1 MRGKRPEK
9 AKLRFFVTG
18 TDTGAGK
25 TVVCAALARCLMES
39 GKTVS
44 MIKPFQTGC
53 SEDVVAD
60 ADFVHLSM
68 KKRFNPDV
76 SSPYRLKEALAPM
89 VAAQIENVE
98 FDMPLIA
105 KIIETEAEKHDAV
118 IVEGA
123 GGLLVPIKKN
133 YYMADFAMD
142 LGFQTIIAAKPGLG
156 TINHTL
162 LTVEV
167 ARARNLQITGVVIC
181 GYPTEAKL
189 CEKTNLLFL
198 RENKAAEKIVGV
210 IPFFAVLDVE
220 GGVVAALEE
229 KPCREFFTSDLC
241 GLLDEE
247 ADI

>member
-1 MRGKRPEK
+1 MRERIPENE
-9 AKLRFFVTG
+9 KLRFFITG

-53 SEDVVAD
+53 SGDTVTD
-60 ADFVHLSM
+60 ADFVHISM
-68 KKRFNPDV
+68 GKRFNPDV
-76 SSPYRLKEALAPM
+76 SSPYRLREALAPM
-89 VAAQIENVE
+89 FAAQIENVE
-98 FDMPLIA
+98 FDMRGIV

-142 LGFQTIIAAKPGLG
+142 LGFQTVIAARAGLG

-162 LTVEV
+162 LTVEA
-167 ARARNLQITGVVIC
+167 ARTRNLQITGVVIC
-181 GYPTEAKL
+181 GYPTETEV

-198 RENKAAEKIVGV
+198 RENEMAEKIVGV
-210 IPFFAVLDVE
+210 IPFFDDLDVE
-220 GGVVAALEE
+220 GGVVSALAE
-229 KPCREFFTSDLC
+229 KDCRRFFTSDLC
-241 GLLDEE
+241 GLLDEKT
-247 ADI
+247 DI